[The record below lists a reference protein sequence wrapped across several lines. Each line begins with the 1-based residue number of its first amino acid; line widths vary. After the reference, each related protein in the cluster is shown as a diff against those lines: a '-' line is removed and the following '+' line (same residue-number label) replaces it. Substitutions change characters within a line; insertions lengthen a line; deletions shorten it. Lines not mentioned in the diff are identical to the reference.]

1 MQRRRLCTAL
11 LCALALSACSTS
23 PAPEASA
30 EHDDTADAI
39 AAATAPP
46 PPMEPAATLDSV
58 VVASPAM
65 AKQANVAMRFMGPPS
80 VAKAFAGG
88 YRQDENTEKYEHRED
103 NPVHRASEQPVE
115 WPAFHRHLRMG
126 TTPEVLDGKAAIH
139 CRVQARGRAFDG
151 ARRQARGAAR
161 S

>member
-23 PAPEASA
+23 PAPVASA
-30 EHDDTADAI
+30 EHDGTADAI

-65 AKQANVAMRFMGPPS
+65 AKQELDRYMFNAPGQAGSYFYGYSRLLQTRMDAELALG
-80 VAKAFAGG
+80 AKFDRLAFNNFVIGLVRKLG
-88 YRQDENTEKYEHRED
+88 YHN
-103 NPVHRASEQPVE
+103 
-115 WPAFHRHLRMG
+115 L
-126 TTPEVLDGKAAIH
+126 AA
-139 CRVQARGRAFDG
+139 
-151 ARRQARGAAR
+151 ARRIFNARIAAQLPY
-161 S
+161 

>member
-30 EHDDTADAI
+30 EHDGTADAI

-80 VAKAFAGG
+80 VAVAFAGG
-88 YRQDENTEKYEHRED
+88 YRPPIDQACGESRHCLII
-103 NPVHRASEQPVE
+103 SSQEQKSH
-115 WPAFHRHLRMG
+115 AFIDVFYG
-126 TTPEVLDGKAAIH
+126 SVPPW
-139 CRVQARGRAFDG
+139 
-151 ARRQARGAAR
+151 
-161 S
+161 